1 MNLTDQIRIEDIAGV
16 KEIAELIGIS
26 TAGLSNLRN
35 RYDDF
40 PEPIKNLAATPLFM
54 ISEVESWMEAHGR
67 EGVRRFLPNPK
78 SGRFKVLA
86 VCGRPR
92 VGKSFLISMFS
103 SDTYG
108 YRIACSREGDD
119 FTQCEVQNVISESL
133 DEGFAVFHSTD
144 ETMNGMKSP
153 LTPER
158 LTRFLDEV
166 NDYLKECRENG
177 WNGEK
182 GENYHYIEIFSR
194 PSEFA
199 RQIMRTN
206 NLDYLIITDTPGV
219 AENYGVVPVEKADLV
234 LFVLADSGM
243 SEANKSFAKLVEAMA
258 PLVASSKA
266 CFLYRTNSSCDDEE
280 EYSQMQEAA
289 ERAMKRFEE
298 CFTGLKGRIIE
309 SSLDVLQPG
318 ESVLGIPI
326 MKEKKNTQSEIMFH
340 KRFGAKICQA
350 FQAEDLTGLKD
361 KLSTTIQEESISLK
375 SVIEFI
381 TYLLEGISSVEG
393 SKNHSN
399 YFPRF
404 KGSKHNRVM
413 TVDGYRLL
421 MAAQNTCRS
430 QLKFLYDYFSGFT
443 SERFPLLWQQNCIK
457 YTYNALTKGIKTDT
471 GIGYGGHPFEDRPPV
486 TMLTTE
492 AILAEELLVA
502 FKDVSNKNMNHT
514 YRKVFEENG
523 VRSNS
528 WDYVSVTPEGDGL
541 KKLEIIRETGLRG
554 RYSDSLFELVNNCY
568 IGGMQKLAEYKVWL
582 TILSA
587 KGISY
592 ENAEIEAM
600 KAINTT
606 GF

>member
-1 MNLTDQIRIEDIAGV
+1 MDTIRLSEIAGA
-16 KEIAELIGIS
+16 KEIAELLGMS
-26 TAGLSNLRN
+26 TAGLSNLRT

-40 PEPIKNLAATPLFM
+40 PEPIKKLTATPLFH
-54 ISEVESWMEAHGR
+54 ISEVESWMRVHGR
-67 EGVRRFLPNPK
+67 EGVRRSLPNPK
-78 SGRFKVLA
+78 SGRYKVLA

-108 YRIACSREGDD
+108 YRTACSREGDD
-119 FTQCEVQNVISESL
+119 FTQCEVQNVIWESL

-166 NDYLKECRENG
+166 NNYLRECRQNG

-182 GENYHYIEIFSR
+182 GEHYHYIEIFS
-194 PSEFA
+194 PASEFA
-199 RQIMRTN
+199 RRIMRTN
-206 NLDYLIITDTPGV
+206 SLDYLIITDTPGV

-243 SEANKSFAKLVEAMA
+243 AEANKSFVTLVEAMA

-266 CFLYRTNSSCDDEE
+266 CFLYRTNSSCDDED
-280 EYSQMQEAA
+280 EYSQMQGAA

-298 CFTGLKGRIIE
+298 CFTGLKSRIIE
-309 SSLDVLQPG
+309 SSLDVLQPA

-326 MKEKKNTQSEIMFH
+326 MKEKKNSQSEIMFQQ
-340 KRFGAKICQA
+340 RFGEKICQA
-350 FQAEDLTGLKD
+350 FQAEDLTGLEA
-361 KLSTTIQEESISLK
+361 KLSTTIQEESISSDLIVEFLTNLLGGLSSKERSK
-375 SVIEFI
+375 SDD
-381 TYLLEGISSVEG
+381 
-393 SKNHSN
+393 

-404 KGSKHNRVM
+404 RDSKHNRVM

-421 MAAQNTCRS
+421 MEAQNACRN
-430 QLKFLYDYFSGFT
+430 QLKFLYDYFSCFT
-443 SERFPLLWQQNCIK
+443 SENFPLLWQQNCIK
-457 YTYNALTKGIKTDT
+457 YVYSALTKGIKTDI
-471 GIGYGGHPFEDRPPV
+471 GIGHGGHPFEDRPPV

-492 AILAEELLVA
+492 AILAEELLTAINQVNGGHM
-502 FKDVSNKNMNHT
+502 SYS
-514 YRKVFEENG
+514 YRKTFEDNG
-523 VRSNS
+523 VQSNS
-528 WDYVSVTPEGDGL
+528 WDYVSVTPQGDGL
-541 KKLEIIRETGLRG
+541 KKLEIIKETGLRH
-554 RYSDSLFELVNNCY
+554 RHSDSLFALVKNCY

-582 TILSA
+582 TVLNA
-587 KGISY
+587 TGVLY
-592 ENAEIEAM
+592 ETTEMEALNAI
-600 KAINTT
+600 KLT